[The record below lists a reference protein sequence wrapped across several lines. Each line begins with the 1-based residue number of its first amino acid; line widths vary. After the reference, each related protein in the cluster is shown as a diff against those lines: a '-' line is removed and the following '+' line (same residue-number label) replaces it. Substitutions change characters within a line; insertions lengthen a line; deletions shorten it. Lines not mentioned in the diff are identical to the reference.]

1 MGINLP
7 RIFTLTVALGV
18 GLAGAG
24 GALMAP
30 LFNVYPAVGFP
41 LTIKAFAITILGGMG
56 NLAGALIASFI
67 ISLAEALS
75 VMVIPSQWQ
84 NVIVFAVMILVLLL
98 RPQGLLG
105 RAVKR

>member
-1 MGINLP
+1 
-7 RIFTLTVALGV
+7 
-18 GLAGAG
+18 
-24 GALMAP
+24 
-30 LFNVYPAVGFP
+30 
-41 LTIKAFAITILGGMG
+41 MG